1 MIGWFDRLPTV
12 LQHAII
18 AATALISLALLNW
31 LQATYTTWNLAG
43 PVNDIIAMLVPVA
56 IGYVTPWTTAFGVGS
71 KTVTV
76 APTPEPPVGPAAP
89 DAAVDAAPATLA
101 DPAAPVT
108 PAEGQ

>member
-18 AATALISLALLNW
+18 AATALVSLALLNW
-31 LQATYTTWNLAG
+31 LQATYTTWNLAA
-43 PVNDIIAMLVPVA
+43 PINDIIAMLVPVA
-56 IGYVTPWTTAFGVGS
+56 IGYITPWTTAFGVGS

-76 APTPEPPVGPAAP
+76 APTPALPAAP
-89 DAAVDAAPATLA
+89 VAVVDAAPVTPA